1 MLDLQLRGEV
11 GAFQERRIE
20 LIRGGETNVVASDK
34 GIPFAGV
41 RPSWALWK
49 KAAPLPCAVRVSWVA
64 WGEPGSS
71 AVVRQ
76 ESFDAVAAAPVS
88 AWIALPVVS
97 LALIL
102 ACKKLGFNNS
112 LLGQEVQWG
121 TQPGGQDAG
130 CFLIGVFSRARFSLW
145 HKTALLSLPENPS
158 FTFGAEDPL
167 AWIDGAAVRK
177 DQIKYIDPP
186 PYDNFLSCRLQLDV
200 ETPIQGIWK
209 VVPAHSGRDT
219 RPIYFNITHGL
230 GGLGE
235 LNRALLALMAI
246 LIILLIA
253 AGCLYFLIWHAW
265 PQY

>member
-49 KAAPLPCAVRVSWVA
+49 KAEPLPCAVKVSWVA

-97 LALIL
+97 LALIFF
-102 ACKKLGFNNS
+102 ACRLGFNNS

-121 TQPGGQDAG
+121 THPGGQDAG

-145 HKTALLSLPENPS
+145 GKTVLLSLPENPS

-167 AWIDGAAVRK
+167 AWMDGAAVRQ
-177 DQIKYIDPP
+177 DRISYEISPAEE
-186 PYDNFLSCRLQLDV
+186 FLSCKKQLKV
-200 ETPIQGIWK
+200 ELSSPGIWK
-209 VVPAHSGRDT
+209 VVPFPPARDT
-219 RPIYFNITHGL
+219 RPIYFNITQ
-230 GGLGE
+230 GLGE
-235 LNRALLALMAI
+235 LNRAMLALLAV
-246 LIILLIA
+246 LLILFIA
-253 AGCLYFLIWHAW
+253 ANCSYFLVWHAW